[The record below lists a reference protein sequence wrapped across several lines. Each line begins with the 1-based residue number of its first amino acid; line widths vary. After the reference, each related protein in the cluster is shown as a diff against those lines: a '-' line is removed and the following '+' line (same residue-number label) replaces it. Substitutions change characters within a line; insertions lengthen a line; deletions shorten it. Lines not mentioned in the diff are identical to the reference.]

1 MSRSHSSDSQETA
14 ARQAEH
20 ERQLEVKGYSLQDA
34 YKHIGGMGKPHNKP
48 RLYISKHEHIGRFHV
63 FSSAMLIMGFL
74 SGSFLGQQMQFVEL
88 APTW

>member
-34 YKHIGGMGKPHNKP
+34 YKHIGGMGKPHNKL
-48 RLYISKHEHIGRFHV
+48 RVYI
-63 FSSAMLIMGFL
+63 
-74 SGSFLGQQMQFVEL
+74 
-88 APTW
+88 